1 MSFVGRVSAT
11 KGTLQRVKQQY
22 SFIKKGKEIL
32 EMKRDR
38 LAGDINKL
46 LPELRRRPELEK
58 EFTKLYKEL
67 MKAIASR
74 GITEFESAG
83 KAVNPMETKYLEK
96 SIMGVIQPEI
106 SIAREPNI
114 DMILSPVIIDIAKKF
129 YKIFNALLELSII
142 EAKVERIAIELMDT
156 NRKVNALE
164 KIVIPAY
171 EELIRYIEDRLME
184 EDLEEFV
191 RTKYIISRQAEGK

>member
-1 MSFVGRVSAT
+1 MSFIGRVSAT

-22 SFIKKGKEIL
+22 NFIKKGKEIL

-46 LPELRRRPELEK
+46 LPELRKRFELERGFM
-58 EFTKLYKEL
+58 ELYNEL
-67 MKAIASR
+67 MKAIAST
-74 GITEFESAG
+74 GISEFESAG
-83 KAVNPMETKYLEK
+83 KAVTPIETKFLEK
-96 SIMGVIQPEI
+96 SIMGVIQPEV
-106 SIAREPNI
+106 SIVNEPNI
-114 DMILSPVIIDIAKKF
+114 DVILNPVIIDIAQKF
-129 YKIFNALLELSII
+129 YSIFKELLDLSVI
-142 EAKVERIAIELMDT
+142 EAKVERIAVELMDT

-191 RTKYIISRQAEGK
+191 RTKYIITRQAESK